1 MDPQPHATEL
11 QGLDGGTVDVKIRRL
26 AGIVAEALWKLLRRL
41 LSTRCFGQ
49 DLKYG
54 PFVQFRSWGQDSK
67 SKSCSRKYKTLT
79 YRNSE

>member
-67 SKSCSRKYKTLT
+67 SKSCSCSVDWQLWGR
-79 YRNSE
+79 

>member
-54 PFVQFRSWGQDSK
+54 PFVQVMGVRRAK
-67 SKSCSRKYKTLT
+67 ANLAAENIKL
-79 YRNSE
+79 